1 MAVVKH
7 NNNKSTVFSYD
18 KRGYFAFLA
27 VLSFSILFPGAS
39 AFAQEMDDITRNIV
53 ETSDQLPG
61 LLTAIAY
68 LLALLFGVTGIL
80 KLKDHVESP
89 SQTPLRTPVIRFI
102 IGGALLALPIVY
114 EAMLNTING
123 GEVDEF
129 SQDNTL
135 GGSASEL
142 FGQISTYFP
151 TLNFNNVLANIVD
164 SIADTPGFIA
174 AVAYLL
180 GLVSGMSGLLK
191 IKEHVENPDQTP
203 MREGVIRLLTGGA
216 LFGLPTVYVAMA
228 NMVGDVGILGEIFSI
243 ASFMGFFISEYA
255 GLSSIFEGEL
265 PRVCDP
271 ISGFLGST
279 LGDAICNVS
288 MASLAF
294 PAFLTVLSYIT
305 GMLLGFWG
313 ILKVRDHVL
322 NPQQTSVWEG
332 FSRFIAGSLFLAIPA
347 IVEVARATIAPAA
360 LGAVVLAQAGATS
373 YNSTGCTVGGIG
385 GLFGFGEAASGLDG
399 MLVCFMNDILAPVHS
414 VLNLFAYAA
423 GFIFIMIGASRLIK
437 SSQDGAR
444 GPGGI
449 GTIMT
454 FVTGG
459 ALISANEMMR
469 GMTGTI
475 FGNPVTLTYAELQ
488 YTTGM
493 DPAELA
499 HAHSVISAILK
510 FMIMIGLI
518 SFVRGIFII
527 RGVAEGDNQASLMAG
542 ITHMVGGA
550 LAVNLGS
557 LINAVQSTL
566 GIADVGIGF
575 GMGGIL
581 GDILP

>member
-1 MAVVKH
+1 MAVVKQR
-7 NNNKSTVFSYD
+7 NNIAPLSLWDHKA
-18 KRGYFAFLA
+18 YFALFA
-27 VLSFSILFPGAS
+27 VLSFVLLSPGQA
-39 AFAQEMDDITRNIV
+39 AFAQEMDDVTRNIV
-53 ETSDQLPG
+53 ETSDRLPG
-61 LLTAIAY
+61 LITAISY

-80 KLKDHVESP
+80 KLKEHVESP
-89 SQTPLRTPVIRFI
+89 SQTPLRTPIIRFL

-114 EAMLNTING
+114 ESMLAAING
-123 GEVDEF
+123 GNVDSFGQE
-129 SQDNTL
+129 DTL

-164 SIADTPGFIA
+164 SIEDTPGMIT
-174 AVAYLL
+174 AVAYLI
-180 GLVSGMSGLLK
+180 GLISGVSGLLK

-216 LFGLPTVYVAMA
+216 LFGLPTIYVAMA
-228 NMVGDVGILGEIFSI
+228 NMVGETGIFGEIFSL
-243 ASFMGFFISEYA
+243 ASFIGFFVSEYA
-255 GLSSIFEGEL
+255 GLNGIFGGDI

-279 LGDAICNVS
+279 LGDAICNIS

-322 NPQQTSVWEG
+322 NPQQTTIWEG
-332 FSRFIAGSLFLAIPA
+332 FSRFIAGALFLAIPA
-347 IVEVARATIAPAA
+347 IVEVARATVAPAA
-360 LGAVVLAQAGATS
+360 LTATVLAQGVVTGYAGE
-373 YNSTGCTVGGIG
+373 GCTVGGLG
-385 GLFGFGEAASGLDG
+385 GIFGGGDSPSGLDG
-399 MLVCFMNDILAPVHS
+399 MMVCFMSDILGPVHS

-423 GFIFIMIGASRLIK
+423 GFIFIMIGASRLVK

-449 GTIMT
+449 GTVMT

-475 FGNPVTLTYAELQ
+475 FGNPLTLTYAELQ

-493 DPAELA
+493 DPEELV

-527 RGVAEGDNQASLMAG
+527 RGVAEGDSQSSLMAG

-550 LAVNLGS
+550 LAVNLGA

-566 GIADVGIGF
+566 GIADIGIDF
-575 GMGGIL
+575 SLGI
-581 GDILP
+581 